1 MEVIMHNIKD
11 ETCPKCEGLSLE
23 VSCPKCGGELEYD
36 NGSNMENET
45 WSCVDCR
52 TFFDVQIEV
61 VRDWSTLE
69 EI

>member
-1 MEVIMHNIKD
+1 MITEEI
-11 ETCPKCEGLSLE
+11 
-23 VSCPKCGGELEYD
+23 CPKCGGELEYD

>member
-1 MEVIMHNIKD
+1 MEVIMHNIKE
-11 ETCPKCEGLSLE
+11 ET
-23 VSCPKCGGELEYD
+23 CPKCGGELEYD

>member
-1 MEVIMHNIKD
+1 MITEEI
-11 ETCPKCEGLSLE
+11 CPKCDG
-23 VSCPKCGGELEYD
+23 KLEYD

-45 WSCVDCR
+45 WACVDCH

-61 VRDWSTLE
+61 VRNWSTLE